1 MLELHTEMRVTS
13 VCFVAVNAVAA
24 VVDDGRVWAS
34 SDPGANMMEFLRQF
48 EAWQIAIVAKPFILL
63 VFAITVLYPC
73 RRACEKYMREGRFK
87 RLLLRRIN

>member
-1 MLELHTEMRVTS
+1 
-13 VCFVAVNAVAA
+13 
-24 VVDDGRVWAS
+24 
-34 SDPGANMMEFLRQF
+34 MEFLRQF